1 MCLASPSSAQ
11 EKSCSGITAVR
22 FRLRFSRQTLKVDQ
36 VLFCVFSPFAALAQL
51 CWGVMSN
58 APSYGTCRESK
69 TSRDSKDRVL
79 GSGDVGGTS
88 TAREQFW
95 AISESECQA
104 ILNELHPW
112 KLINGTRLEVWPPGV
127 LPKDVPNS
135 PSQWQQKSR
144 GVHMLRVLKS
154 NGAQPVQ
161 GKAFLMCFWTPKI
174 WLGTWQ
180 FSYYKCFRF
189 RFSHPTSQ
197 EVPPAAAAKLSGIP
211 SCPKTQIY
219 LCFLWK
225 TSWNTITALYL
236 FPKSERGWPLYRTIL
251 FIELGYSFLY
261 YMICS
266 TGRTFHFVQG
276 YLLSI
281 FIVGR
286 MQISI
291 CSVFH
296 IILEDMFQA
305 P

>member
-1 MCLASPSSAQ
+1 VPARRWIDQGRLGPFLSFSGNLWRKIVGNYKVCVWMCLASPSSAQ

-144 GVHMLRVLKS
+144 GVHMLMLNIFKAVL
-154 NGAQPVQ
+154 NV
-161 GKAFLMCFWTPKI
+161 
-174 WLGTWQ
+174 
-180 FSYYKCFRF
+180 
-189 RFSHPTSQ
+189 
-197 EVPPAAAAKLSGIP
+197 
-211 SCPKTQIY
+211 
-219 LCFLWK
+219 
-225 TSWNTITALYL
+225 
-236 FPKSERGWPLYRTIL
+236 
-251 FIELGYSFLY
+251 
-261 YMICS
+261 
-266 TGRTFHFVQG
+266 
-276 YLLSI
+276 
-281 FIVGR
+281 
-286 MQISI
+286 
-291 CSVFH
+291 
-296 IILEDMFQA
+296 
-305 P
+305 